1 MTSTSVASAAP
12 TTRLHVPAVL
22 RIALA
27 TAGLGALAAATVLI
41 GFLAPALWLAPD
53 LTMLAGL
60 SRDMPRDGRMPA
72 RAVPFYNAAHAL
84 AGPLALTAAGLL
96 AGPLVLG
103 LGLTW
108 LSHVLID
115 RAAGYGLRSPEGFQR
130 G

>member
-1 MTSTSVASAAP
+1 MSTATITP
-12 TTRLHVPAVL
+12 QQTTRRPVPLAARV
-22 RIALA
+22 ALGA
-27 TAGLGALAAATVLI
+27 AGLAAFAGAVATI
-41 GFLAPALWLAPD
+41 GLLAPALWLVPD

-60 SRDMPRDGRMPA
+60 GPDMPRDGRMAP

-84 AGPLALTAAGLL
+84 IGPLALTAAGIV
-96 AGPLVLG
+96 AGPVVLG

-115 RAAGYGLRSPEGFQR
+115 RAVGYGLRTPEGLQR